1 MYFRAVLTEK
11 TKMNIIYRLYIDY
24 KSRDEMDI
32 NMKISGNRDGNMK
45 NNKIIKIFKII
56 KI

>member
-24 KSRDEMDI
+24 KSRNETDI
-32 NMKISGNRDGNMK
+32 NMEISGNRDENMK